1 MSNNN
6 KKFDIFLS
14 YNWDSKTQ
22 VKSLYKKLS
31 TDFRYKVWLDDVQLD
46 SRNLFE
52 QLIQG
57 INDSRLF
64 LCCITKKYSQ
74 SDNCIREINYASINK
89 LPLVIVM
96 LEKLNINEL
105 GSIGF
110 IIASLTRF
118 NFYNQISNDNV
129 WSGEI
134 FDSMMK
140 SIQFNLSGQI
150 TKDEDA
156 GNRVENQVKFY
167 DNGRYEGDL
176 TSDGCINGKGT
187 FFFNDGQ
194 KYVGEWLNYKKTG
207 LGIWYHVNGDRYE
220 GEFLNDLMH
229 GKGVYYFKS
238 GNKYDG
244 DWVEG
249 KRTGKGNRFSF

>member
-1 MSNNN
+1 MSNI

-14 YNWDSKTQ
+14 YNWDSKTL
-22 VKSLYKKLS
+22 VKSLYTRLT
-31 TDFRYKVWLDDVQLD
+31 TDFKYKVWLDDVQLD

-57 INDSRLF
+57 INDSRIF

-89 LPLVIVM
+89 IPLVIVM
-96 LEKLNINEL
+96 LERLNINEL

-118 NFYNQISNDNV
+118 NFYTRVSNENV
-129 WSGEI
+129 WSGEM
-134 FDSMMK
+134 FDSMLK

-150 TKDEDA
+150 TIREEETRNDKI
-156 GNRVENQVKFY
+156 ENQVKFF

-176 TSDGCINGKGT
+176 TSDGRINGKGT

-194 KYVGEWLNYKKTG
+194 KYVGEWVDYKKTG

-229 GKGVYYFKS
+229 GKGAYYFKS

-244 DWVEG
+244 EWIEG
-249 KRTGKGNRFSF
+249 KRNGKG